1 MPHPDWT
8 KEFPCAIT
16 VCDADGVILDMNDAS
31 LETFRA
37 DGGAAL
43 LGTDVRA
50 CHPEPARAVL
60 EGLLRDGSS
69 NVYTIEKSGRKKL
82 ICQMPWYDAGRF
94 AGLVEISIVLP
105 DPMPHFKRD

>member
-1 MPHPDWT
+1 MPQKDWT

-16 VCDADGVILDMNDAS
+16 VCDAHGAILEMNDAS
-31 LETFRA
+31 LATFQQ

-60 EGLLRDGSS
+60 ERLLQEGAS
-69 NVYTIEKSGRKKL
+69 NVYTIEKGGRKKL
-82 ICQMPWYDAGRF
+82 ICQMPWYERGAF

-105 DPMPHFKRD
+105 DPLPHFKRD